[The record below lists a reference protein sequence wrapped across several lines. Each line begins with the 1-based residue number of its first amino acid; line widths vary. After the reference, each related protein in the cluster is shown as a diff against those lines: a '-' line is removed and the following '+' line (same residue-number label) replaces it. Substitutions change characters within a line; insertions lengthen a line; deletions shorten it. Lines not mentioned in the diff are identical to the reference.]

1 MKLFEIFKETN
12 LINGLLET
20 IYMVVASTITSY
32 ILGTLIG
39 VLLVA
44 TEDSLIMKNKVVNKI
59 LNIYVNLTR
68 SIPFIILLVLLIPL
82 TRIIVGTPIGPTA
95 MIVPLSFAATSFVGR
110 LVESTIKEIN
120 RGVIEQAI
128 CMGATPMQIIMQ
140 VYLVEAKPSLIRGL
154 SITAINL
161 IGYSAM
167 AGTVAGGGLGDIAI
181 RFGYYQYDYLIM
193 FVTVIILVLLVQ
205 LIQYSIDL
213 CVKKIDKKNK

>member
-20 IYMVVASTITSY
+20 IYMVVASTIISY
-32 ILGTLIG
+32 ILGALIG

-110 LVESTIKEIN
+110 LVESTIKEID

-205 LIQYSIDL
+205 LIQFSIDL

>member
-20 IYMVVASTITSY
+20 IYMVVASTIISY

-110 LVESTIKEIN
+110 LVESTIKEID